1 MRVQREF
8 EGLTLGPGEEKLFE
22 RRLARLSRLAR
33 VFSPELVHLRVLIRR
48 EGRPESPRYEGRFVL
63 RTPPRVVETTATAD
77 SVAAVISEGFDELT
91 RRLEE
96 VKAKLRGEHLWKR
109 KARREKLRLRR
120 QWIPPAPPA
129 AGAEE
134 SRTERLEEI
143 LEHLEPLWNR
153 ARREIAI
160 LLATGDLDPSRA
172 DVADV
177 LDAAVVRAIEEWA
190 ERPREVSLELWLWSL
205 VRDEILRLVDE
216 SRRRRAARALEED
229 VPETPEE
236 VEVSTLGD
244 EILDFWQ
251 PDEDLRLED
260 VVDDPSLPEPDEIAE
275 RRELGRVAIR
285 ILAGLPRE
293 WREAFLLYAAD
304 GRSPEEISWLTGQS
318 VEEVRQNIREARSF
332 LRARLLE
339 SGRAVPAAAG
349 AA

>member
-1 MRVQREF
+1 MKVQREF
-8 EGLTLGPGEEKLFE
+8 EGLALGPGEERLFE
-22 RRLARLSRLAR
+22 RRLDRLARLAR
-33 VFSPELVHLRVLIRR
+33 VFRPELVHLRVVVRR
-48 EGRPESPRYEGRFVL
+48 EGKPTAPRYEGRFVL
-63 RTPPRVVETTATAD
+63 KTPPRVIETRAEAG
-77 SVAAVISEGFDELT
+77 SVAGVLQEGFEELT
-91 RRLEE
+91 RRLQE

-109 KARREKLRLRR
+109 KARREKLRLRNR
-120 QWIPPAPPA
+120 AIPFVPMEEGPPARR
-129 AGAEE
+129 AET
-134 SRTERLEEI
+134 REI
-143 LEHLEPLWNR
+143 LDHLDALWNR

-160 LLATGDLDPSRA
+160 LLATGDLDPARA

-177 LDAAVVRAIEEWA
+177 IDAAVVRAVEEWE
-190 ERPREVSLELWLWSL
+190 ERPPEISLELWLWSL
-205 VRDEILRLVDE
+205 VREEILRLVAE
-216 SRRRRAARALEED
+216 SRARRAARSLEED

-236 VEVSTLGD
+236 IEVSTLGD

-260 VVDDPSLPEPDEIAE
+260 VVDDPTLPLPEEVAE
-275 RRELGRVAIR
+275 RDELGRVAVR

-293 WREAFLLYAAD
+293 WRESFLLYAAD

-332 LRARLLE
+332 LRAKLLE